1 MDLWQPDRSVSLEQ
15 FVQGA
20 IGRLHR
26 GELEAMVIAL
36 EQGIDLVV
44 MDDLLA
50 RRKAV
55 RLGLRP
61 IGTVGVLLIA
71 RKRGLISAEEVISA
85 LDELVEIHG
94 IYLSE
99 STREKL
105 RDELRP

>member
-1 MDLWQPDRSVSLEQ
+1 
-15 FVQGA
+15 
-20 IGRLHR
+20 
-26 GELEAMVIAL
+26 
-36 EQGIDLVV
+36 
-44 MDDLLA
+44 
-50 RRKAV
+50 V

-71 RKRGLISAEEVISA
+71 RKWGLISAEEVISA

-99 STREKL
+99 SMREKL